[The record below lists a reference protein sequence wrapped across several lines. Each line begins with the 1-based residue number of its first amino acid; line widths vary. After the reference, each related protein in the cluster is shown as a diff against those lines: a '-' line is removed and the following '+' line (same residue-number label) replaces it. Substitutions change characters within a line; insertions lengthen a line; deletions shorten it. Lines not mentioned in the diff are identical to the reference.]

1 MGIFG
6 GNYAKEGPGVDKNAP
21 RKKGFFL
28 FWDIVIQKFTK
39 MLGANMLHFL
49 FSILYLAFVYIILS
63 GFIIQGLGINTAI
76 SSAAQMGAVDE
87 ASVETVEQMMY
98 FMIRAFITVFI
109 FNFFGSGPVTA
120 PYAYVMRCYTRGEHT
135 WMMSDG
141 WDKFKENLKQSI
153 PLLIIDVAVILLGM
167 NAYSFYTAFSQ
178 EYAGTGMGT
187 FIDMVRYF
195 TVVVLFLY
203 MMMHMYTYQIMVT
216 YKCSFGELM
225 KSSAMMMLAKL
236 PMNLFLTCLTG
247 AGIVLIFY
255 FIPNPMISL
264 VIYFV
269 IGGVLFRYPL
279 EFYASRVIEKN
290 IKAVRKAEKKN
301 EAKITYLDE

>member
-1 MGIFG
+1 M
-6 GNYAKEGPGVDKNAP
+6 KEGPGVDKNAP
-21 RKKGFFL
+21 KKRGFFL

-63 GFIIQGLGINTAI
+63 GFIIQGLGIDTAI
-76 SSAAQMGAVDE
+76 SSAAKVGAVDE
-87 ASVETVEQMMY
+87 ASVETVEQMLY
-98 FMIRAFITVFI
+98 FMVRAFITVFI

-120 PYAYVMRCYTRGEHT
+120 SYAYVMRCYTRGEHT

-167 NAYSFYTAFSQ
+167 NAYSFYTAFSA

-203 MMMHMYTYQIMVT
+203 MMMHMYVYQIMVT
-216 YKCSFGELM
+216 YKCKFGELM
-225 KSSAMMMLAKL
+225 KSSALMTLAKL
-236 PMNLFLTCLTG
+236 PMNLLLTVITG
-247 AGIVLIFY
+247 AGIVLIFW

-264 VIYFV
+264 VIYLV

-290 IKAVRKAEKKN
+290 IKAVKKAEKKN
-301 EAKITYLDE
+301 EAKITYID